1 MARKRHLIKQFIIFL
16 LSLFISAALLSVIL
30 LVFNLSESR
39 EGEIILKND
48 IFQREKHTIKELTPA
63 VIPQKNI
70 KETDIQETT
79 LDDSSETDDINRVQ
93 VDYYIIIGSFRDLKQ
108 AQQKAERLKNDF
120 DTDIIVLP
128 PTTEGNY
135 RISYGKYSS
144 LEEAKTKL
152 KSIKKNINP
161 DAWIFSVKN

>member
-16 LSLFISAALLSVIL
+16 LSLFISAALLSIIL

-48 IFQREKHTIKELTPA
+48 IFQREKRTIKELTPA
-63 VIPQKNI
+63 VLPQKNI
-70 KETDIQETT
+70 KETAKQETT
-79 LDDSSETDDINRVQ
+79 PADSSETVGKIVQ
-93 VDYYIIIGSFRDLKQ
+93 ADYYIIIGSFRDLKQ
-108 AQQKAERLKNDF
+108 AQQKAERLKNDPN
-120 DTDIIVLP
+120 TDIIVLP

-144 LEEAKTKL
+144 LEEAKTKIE
-152 KSIKKNINP
+152 SIKKNINP
-161 DAWIFSVKN
+161 EAWIFSVKK

>member
-16 LSLFISAALLSVIL
+16 LSLLISAALLSVIL

-70 KETDIQETT
+70 KETVKQETT
-79 LDDSSETDDINRVQ
+79 FADSSETGGNKAQ

-108 AQQKAERLKNDF
+108 AEQKAERLKNDF

-144 LEEAKTKL
+144 LEEAKTKI

-161 DAWIFSVKN
+161 DAWIFSAKE

>member
-48 IFQREKHTIKELTPA
+48 IFQRGQHTLKDLTPA
-63 VIPQKNI
+63 VVPHKNT
-70 KETDIQETT
+70 KEPAMQETT
-79 LDDSSETDDINRVQ
+79 LIDSSETDDNDRMQ

-144 LEEAKTKL
+144 PEEAKTKI
-152 KSIKKNINP
+152 KSIIKNINP
-161 DAWIFSVKN
+161 DAWILSIKK

>member
-16 LSLFISAALLSVIL
+16 LSLFISAALLSIIL

-70 KETDIQETT
+70 KETAIQETT
-79 LDDSSETDDINRVQ
+79 FADSSETDGNKVQ
-93 VDYYIIIGSFRDLKQ
+93 ADYYIIISSFKNLMQ
-108 AQQKAERLKNDF
+108 AEQKAERLKNDF

-128 PTTEGNY
+128 PTAEGNY

-144 LEEAKTKL
+144 LEEAKTKI
-152 KSIKKNINP
+152 KSIRKNLNP
-161 DAWIFSVKN
+161 DAWIFSVKK

>member
-70 KETDIQETT
+70 KETATQETT
-79 LDDSSETDDINRVQ
+79 LADSSETGGNKVQ
-93 VDYYIIIGSFRDLKQ
+93 ADYYIIIGSFKNLMQ
-108 AQQKAERLKNDF
+108 AEQKAERLKNDF

-135 RISYGKYSS
+135 RISYGKYFS

>member
-39 EGEIILKND
+39 DGEIILKND
-48 IFQREKHTIKELTPA
+48 IFQRGQHTLKDLTPA
-63 VIPQKNI
+63 VVPQKNI
-70 KETDIQETT
+70 KEPAMQETI
-79 LDDSSETDDINRVQ
+79 LADSSETGGSKVQ
-93 VDYYIIIGSFRDLKQ
+93 VDYYIIIGSFKNLMQ
-108 AQQKAERLKNDF
+108 AEQKAERLKNDF

-144 LEEAKTKL
+144 PEEAKTKI
-152 KSIKKNINP
+152 KSIRKNINP
-161 DAWIFSVKN
+161 DAWILSIKK

>member
-48 IFQREKHTIKELTPA
+48 IFQREKHTIKELAPA

-70 KETDIQETT
+70 KEPAIQQTT
-79 LDDSSETDDINRVQ
+79 LADSSETGGNKVQ
-93 VDYYIIIGSFRDLKQ
+93 ADYYIIIGSFRNLMQ
-108 AQQKAERLKNDF
+108 AEQKAERLKNDSN
-120 DTDIIVLP
+120 TDIIVLP

-144 LEEAKTKL
+144 LEEAKTKI

-161 DAWIFSVKN
+161 EAWIFSVKK